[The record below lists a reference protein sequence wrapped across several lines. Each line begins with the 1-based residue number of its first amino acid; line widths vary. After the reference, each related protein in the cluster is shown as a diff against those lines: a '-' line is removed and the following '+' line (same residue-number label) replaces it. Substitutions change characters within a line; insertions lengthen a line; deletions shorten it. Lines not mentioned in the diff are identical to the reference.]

1 MKTKYHQLTQ
11 EERYSITALL
21 RMGCSR
27 AEIAGELGRDR
38 STIYREMNRNATR
51 HDGDYRAA
59 KAQQYSVARRRRV
72 RRGPQFSAE
81 QMGEVD
87 VLLKKK
93 WSPEQ
98 VSAVL
103 KQQGVFSISHETIYR
118 HILKDKKAGGRLYT
132 HMRIMSKKVR
142 KRYNGKDSRGV
153 LKGKR
158 HISERPAD
166 VETRLQI
173 GHWEGDTVIGSDK
186 HACVLTLVERRSGF
200 AVIKKLTARTADQ
213 ATWASA
219 HAIAEHRDKI
229 RTLTFDN
236 GSEFHSYKV
245 LEGVFPVKCYFA
257 TPYHSWERGS
267 NENLNGLLRQ
277 YLPRGTCMKSLTQK
291 QCDWIAHE
299 LNTRPRK
306 RHGYKTPL
314 EIYHAS

>member
-21 RMGCSR
+21 RTGCSR
-27 AEIAGELGRDR
+27 SEIADELGRDR
-38 STIYREMNRNATR
+38 STIHRELKRNATR

-59 KAQQYSVARRRRV
+59 KAQQYSVARRRRE
-72 RRGPQFSAE
+72 RRGPHFSTE

-87 VLLKKK
+87 ALLKKK

-118 HILKDKKAGGRLYT
+118 HILKDKKGGGRLYT

-142 KRYNGKDSRGV
+142 KRYKGKDSRGV

-158 HISERPAD
+158 HISERPAAA
-166 VETRLQI
+166 ETRLQI

-213 ATWASA
+213 ATWAAA

-277 YLPRGTCMKSLTQK
+277 YLPRGTCMRSLTQK
-291 QCDWIAHE
+291 QCDWIAKE

-314 EIYHAS
+314 EVYHAS

>member
-1 MKTKYHQLTQ
+1 
-11 EERYSITALL
+11 
-21 RMGCSR
+21 
-27 AEIAGELGRDR
+27 
-38 STIYREMNRNATR
+38 
-51 HDGDYRAA
+51 
-59 KAQQYSVARRRRV
+59 
-72 RRGPQFSAE
+72 
-81 QMGEVD
+81 
-87 VLLKKK
+87 
-93 WSPEQ
+93 
-98 VSAVL
+98 
-103 KQQGVFSISHETIYR
+103 
-118 HILKDKKAGGRLYT
+118 
-132 HMRIMSKKVR
+132 MSKKVR

-166 VETRLQI
+166 VEARLQI

-213 ATWASA
+213 ATWAAA

-291 QCDWIAHE
+291 QCDWIANE

-314 EIYHAS
+314 EVYHAS